1 MVFGTKGIARSG
13 GYEGYGHLVN
23 EIVKFFET
31 GHIPVPAAETIEIFA
46 FMTAAD
52 ESKKQGG
59 CPVTL
64 ASVLEKAAK

>member
-1 MVFGTKGIARSG
+1 M
-13 GYEGYGHLVN
+13 
-23 EIVKFFET
+23 
-31 GHIPVPAAETIEIFA
+31 P
-46 FMTAAD
+46 AAD